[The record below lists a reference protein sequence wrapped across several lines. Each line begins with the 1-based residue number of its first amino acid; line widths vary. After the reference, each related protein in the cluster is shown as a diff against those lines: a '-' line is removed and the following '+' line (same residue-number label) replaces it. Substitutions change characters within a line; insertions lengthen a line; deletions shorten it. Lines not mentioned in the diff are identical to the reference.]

1 MSRTTHKPHAAV
13 KPLSLWGLL
22 LGLPTLASLAMLST
36 GQGSGGDS
44 GTGNDDAG
52 TGSGSGGQNTGN
64 QNTGG
69 QANTGNG
76 QTNTAPTL
84 TQAQV
89 DAIVARERR
98 STATTAQSELL
109 KTLGYDSIEDAQ
121 AVAEARKAEA
131 EKNLSDAQK
140 ATKRAEE
147 AEAKAQV
154 RETAAALTERRA
166 QVTLALAAAAVRPD
180 RITQAT
186 TLLLADL
193 ASDADEKAIGE
204 AVKAQTTAMPEF
216 YGAANGD
223 GVDIPGRGRSGG
235 SGAKD
240 SYAAGLAD
248 GEAARKAS
256 NGTVPFLA
264 GFPGY
269 PSGS

>member
-1 MSRTTHKPHAAV
+1 MHRPTHKPPAV
-13 KPLSLWGLL
+13 AKPPSLWGLL
-22 LGLPTLASLAMLST
+22 LGLPAVASLAMLTT
-36 GQGSGGDS
+36 GQG
-44 GTGNDDAG
+44 GTGDAPPPNPLPPPAPPE
-52 TGSGSGGQNTGN
+52 TPTPP
-64 QNTGG
+64 TP
-69 QANTGNG
+69 
-76 QTNTAPTL
+76 PTL

-98 STATTAQSELL
+98 STEEGAQAKLL

-121 AVAEARKAEA
+121 AAAEARKAEA

-147 AEAKAQV
+147 AEAKARD
-154 RETAAALTERRA
+154 RETAAATTERRA
-166 QVTLALAAAAVRPD
+166 QVTLALAGAAVRPD

-193 ASDADEKAIGE
+193 DPTADEKAIGE
-204 AVKAQTTAMPEF
+204 AVKAQVTAMPEF
-216 YGAANGD
+216 YGATGGD
-223 GVDIPGRGRSGG
+223 GVDIAGRGRSGG
-235 SGAKD
+235 KGGKD

-256 NGTVPFLA
+256 NGATPFLA